1 MFGLGKK
8 KPAKGSSDSKTDR
21 SIEQKDD
28 EAAWSFLGSA
38 KEESDR
44 QAKRGGR

>member
-1 MFGLGKK
+1 MFGFGKK
-8 KPAKGSSDSKTDR
+8 KPAKSGSGSKTDR
-21 SIEQKDD
+21 YVEQKDE
-28 EAAWSFLGSA
+28 EAAWGFLGSA

>member
-8 KPAKGSSDSKTDR
+8 KPAKGGSDSKTDR
-21 SIEQKDD
+21 YNDQKDD
-28 EAAWSFLGSA
+28 EAARGFLGSA

-44 QAKRGGR
+44 QAKRGGF